1 MKKNTT
7 VAKKVAP
14 KKVVAKKAVPK
25 KVATKKLV
33 KKASV
38 IEKKPLV
45 VSSNKQSFWL
55 VDGQILN
62 SLEALETV
70 FAEMEKSIFEHHVGK
85 DRNDFAVWVEV
96 VLEDKDCAALLKKA
110 KTAKAA
116 KTAIS
121 KSLKSYKI

>member
-7 VAKKVAP
+7 VAKKVALKKVFTKKVIP
-14 KKVVAKKAVPK
+14 KKVVTKKAVK
-25 KVATKKLV
+25 KVL
-33 KKASV
+33 V

-85 DRNDFAVWVEV
+85 DKNDFAVWVEM
-96 VLEDKDCAALLKKA
+96 VLEDKDCATLLKKA

-116 KTAIS
+116 KSAVS